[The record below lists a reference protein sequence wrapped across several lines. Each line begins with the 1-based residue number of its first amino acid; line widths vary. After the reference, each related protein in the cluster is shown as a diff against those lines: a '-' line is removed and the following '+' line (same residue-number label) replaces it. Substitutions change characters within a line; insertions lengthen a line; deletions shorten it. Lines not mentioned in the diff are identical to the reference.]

1 MWCVGGLLS
10 GEAAGARRRDR
21 GTTVQHNRSTYRLT
35 LNILLSF
42 AQFEREV
49 IAERTRDTIAA
60 MRRKGKWC
68 GGRPIL
74 GYDVALDTRGPR
86 LVVNPA
92 EAAQVR
98 EIFTLYLSLR
108 SLLAIGGTTH
118 RRPRSH
124 CPMQSNVL
132 SDVPEYH
139 PFFGTCF
146 VVPSN
151 GAAED
156 FGTEGTSCDG
166 DAPSGGRSKERFA
179 TDSLASAA
187 GTPGIRT
194 A

>member
-139 PFFGTCF
+139 PFFGTSVWSKNWSDAQVQCRVAF
-146 VVPSN
+146 CGPSA
-151 GAAED
+151 GRISAERKHGRKD
-156 FGTEGTSCDG
+156 
-166 DAPSGGRSKERFA
+166 SGW
-179 TDSLASAA
+179 L
-187 GTPGIRT
+187 
-194 A
+194 